1 MKKRYV
7 VAGILAAAGLICGG
21 IAYYQYYQDAH
32 AGQEYEKIKEKVV
45 TEEPKKPEETQKSTV
60 EIPIDFQTLQNMNPD
75 IYAWIKVPGT
85 VIDYPIVQSGTDN
98 SYYLNHSVEHDE
110 NKAGAI
116 FTEDYNTKTFE
127 DPNTVIYGQMA
138 PCSTVCINIWTG
150 ISLIR
155 TKKSSSTCR
164 TRFYTTRSLQHTC
177 MITGIC
183 YKALTLITKTFTRLT
198 WIWYSVSGI

>member
-45 TEEPKKPEETQKSTV
+45 TEEPEETPKSTV

-85 VIDYPIVQSGTDN
+85 VIDYPIAQSETDN
-98 SYYLNHSVEHDE
+98 TYYLNHSVEHDE

-116 FTEDYNTKTFE
+116 FTEDYNAKTFE
-127 DPNTVIYGQMA
+127 DPNTVIYGHGMA
-138 PCSTVCINIWTG
+138 NGSMFDGPG
-150 ISLIR
+150 FL
-155 TKKSSSTCR
+155 
-164 TRFYTTRSLQHTC
+164 
-177 MITGIC
+177 
-183 YKALTLITKTFTRLT
+183 
-198 WIWYSVSGI
+198 